1 LISTTQDHAL
11 IDAIAFLLVHK
22 GDHSRWLAISHAL
35 LNQEDIGSQSPILDL
50 SFVSD
55 KWWPL
60 LTGNKDRSRF

>member
-1 LISTTQDHAL
+1 MRF

-22 GDHSRWLAISHAL
+22 GDHSRWLAISHAPL
-35 LNQEDIGSQSPILDL
+35 KQEDIGAVVRLNL

-60 LTGNKDRSRF
+60 LTGNKDRSAVF